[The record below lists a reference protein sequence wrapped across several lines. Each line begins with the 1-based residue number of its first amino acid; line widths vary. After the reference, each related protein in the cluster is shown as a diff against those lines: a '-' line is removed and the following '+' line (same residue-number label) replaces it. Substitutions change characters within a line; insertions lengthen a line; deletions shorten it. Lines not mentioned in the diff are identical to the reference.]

1 MIHTVARKRK
11 NMDMQCELLETVR
24 ILMDESGLT
33 LADTARL
40 TGLDKHVLLRLRKNA
55 KAPITA
61 HVETVID
68 KLGYEIVVRRKKK

>member
-1 MIHTVARKRK
+1 
-11 NMDMQCELLETVR
+11 MDVQCELLETVR
-24 ILMDESGLT
+24 ILMDESGLA
-33 LADTARL
+33 LADMARL

>member
-1 MIHTVARKRK
+1 
-11 NMDMQCELLETVR
+11 MDVQCELLETVR

-40 TGLDKHVLLRLRKNA
+40 TGLDKHVLLRLRRTTL
-55 KAPITA
+55 APTLVNI
-61 HVETVID
+61 ETVID